1 MEIDEIKKLTL
12 DLKFALSDDEAR
24 DIQNDFSIL
33 DKKLAL
39 FDKIDTTNVE
49 EMIYPFDVETS
60 FLREDTVGHYLSQD
74 EALANVA
81 KVKQGH
87 VVVPKVVK

>member
-1 MEIDEIKKLTL
+1 MEIDEIKKLAL

-33 DKKLAL
+33 DKQLAL

>member
-1 MEIDEIKKLTL
+1 MEIDEIKKLAL

>member
-1 MEIDEIKKLTL
+1 MEIDEIKKLAL

-33 DKKLAL
+33 DKQLAL

-81 KVKQGH
+81 KVKHGH

>member
-1 MEIDEIKKLTL
+1 MEIDEIKKLAL
-12 DLKFALSDDEAR
+12 DLKFALSDEEAR